1 MKTTQIKPFLSE
13 SVVADVMQAIQ
24 SKSARLAAT
33 YAEDLRST
41 LEQRRSA
48 LGGMLELARAL
59 DAWRLVRALE
69 SPQRRSEPPDRGA
82 VGPKRRALT
91 ARAFFCAIRP

>member
-1 MKTTQIKPFLSE
+1 VTPW
-13 SVVADVMQAIQ
+13 VVEVMQAIQ
-24 SKSARLAAT
+24 TTSAGLATT
-33 YAEDLRST
+33 YADDLHST

-69 SPQRRSEPPDRGA
+69 AHKDDLTRQIE
-82 VGPKRRALT
+82 AL
-91 ARAFFCAIRP
+91 

>member
-1 MKTTQIKPFLSE
+1 MKTTDIKPFLSE
-13 SVVADVMQAIQ
+13 TVVADVMQAIQ
-24 SKSARLAAT
+24 GRSSRLAAT
-33 YAEDLRST
+33 YVDDLRST

-69 SPQRRSEPPDRGA
+69 AHKDDLSRQIE
-82 VGPKRRALT
+82 AL
-91 ARAFFCAIRP
+91 

>member
-13 SVVADVMQAIQ
+13 AVVAEVMQTIQ

-33 YAEDLRST
+33 YHDDLYST
-41 LEQRRSA
+41 LEQRRRA
-48 LGGMLELARAL
+48 LAGMLELARAL

-69 SPQRRSEPPDRGA
+69 AHTNELRRQIE
-82 VGPKRRALT
+82 AL
-91 ARAFFCAIRP
+91 